1 MNWTLEPYDATHAA
15 AVAALWNQ
23 EFGRQLPLSAALL
36 ALRWQPAD
44 GEPTVARIARWR
56 DRLLGALLV
65 RFPTS
70 PWYPARSAFVTLLV
84 VDRAMRGRGI
94 GRALLDEAI
103 RIARSHGYRSLV
115 FGGGP
120 GHLVPGI
127 PADAPLETWR
137 FLRRAGALP
146 REIFHDLL
154 VDLAL
159 PLPTV
164 PPKADLRLEP
174 APREAMLAFL
184 TQEFPGEWESDVS
197 DAYDAGATVLG
208 LYHAETLVGF
218 AAIHSPGQW
227 PPPPSL
233 FWAESLPG
241 PVAGL
246 GPLGIAQAYRRRGW
260 GLAMVIGSLERL
272 RAAGARWAII
282 DWTDLASF
290 YGRAGAH
297 LWRTYQVAELP
308 LT

>member
-1 MNWTLEPYDATHAA
+1 MRMNWTLEPYDATHAA
-15 AVAALWNQ
+15 AVTALWNQ

-154 VDLAL
+154 
-159 PLPTV
+159 T
-164 PPKADLRLEP
+164 
-174 APREAMLAFL
+174 
-184 TQEFPGEWESDVS
+184 
-197 DAYDAGATVLG
+197 
-208 LYHAETLVGF
+208 
-218 AAIHSPGQW
+218 
-227 PPPPSL
+227 
-233 FWAESLPG
+233 
-241 PVAGL
+241 
-246 GPLGIAQAYRRRGW
+246 
-260 GLAMVIGSLERL
+260 
-272 RAAGARWAII
+272 
-282 DWTDLASF
+282 
-290 YGRAGAH
+290 
-297 LWRTYQVAELP
+297 
-308 LT
+308 